1 MTTWNTESRTKVG
14 QKNECSTSTV
24 TPDKIKLNPTR
35 AHESYWKSRLRQRSS
50 KDYQIKIKV
59 GARQVWFNT
68 HTPSKD
74 AAALIAKRIYVDL
87 CTLGAMATLAKYKE
101 GNRPEP
107 AANDLSIGDFCRL
120 FRERR
125 ESVDEPVSLHTGERY
140 IKSLNFVCRK
150 LGITRLAA
158 LTEAEIEKFKD
169 DYLAQGRKEKRDVES
184 VKVSLNTM
192 LRNAGALFSKYMLP
206 AYAAKGYKINNPFHG
221 QQVRGVKLQTYE
233 PVDQPVYDSIWRDAV
248 LLRDGD
254 PNAKAPKASASRWDK
269 HDFRKSNLAAYA
281 LLLLTFG
288 LGLRRNEADK
298 AQKDWLYTSGE
309 ENYLRIQ
316 QTPFFKPKSKESRTI
331 HVDPELYAEL
341 KRVMDSHVSPFIV
354 PGHLPK
360 QHEPG
365 KEPKNIVYR
374 CDAAHRALTA
384 WLRARGF
391 TDSKPIHQA
400 RKEFGSF
407 VANDPTLGLFAA
419 QKLLGHSSPTVTA
432 QHYAGLKVPKV
443 NNVKLSNRRIA

>member
-1 MTTWNTESRTKVG
+1 MTTWNSQSRTKVG

-50 KDYQIKIKV
+50 KDYQIKVKV
-59 GARQVWFNT
+59 GPKQVWFNT

-87 CTLGAMATLAKYKE
+87 CTLGAAETLAKYKE

-107 AANDLSIGDFCRL
+107 AANDLSIADFCGV

-125 ESVDEPVSLHTGERY
+125 QSVDRPVSIPTGERY
-140 IKSLNFVCRK
+140 IKSLTFICRDLK
-150 LGITRLAA
+150 ITRLSA
-158 LTEAEIEKFKD
+158 LTRAAVATFKD
-169 DYLAQGRKEKRDVES
+169 NYLAQGRKEKRDAES
-184 VKVSLNTM
+184 VKVSCNAM
-192 LRNAGALFSKYMLP
+192 LRNAAALFSKRMLA
-206 AYAAKGYKINNPFHG
+206 AYEEKGHSISNPFEG
-221 QQVRGVKLQTYE
+221 QQVRGVKLQTYT
-233 PVDQPVYDSIWRDAV
+233 PVDQTVYDSIWRDAI

-254 PNAKAPKASASRWDK
+254 PDAKAPKASASRWNK
-269 HDFRKSNLAAYA
+269 HDFRQPNLAAYA

-298 AQKDWLYTSGE
+298 AQKDWFYTSGS
-309 ENYLRIQ
+309 ENYLTIQ
-316 QTPFFKPKSKESRTI
+316 ETPFFKPKSKESRTI

-341 KRVMDSHVSPFIV
+341 KRVMDSHVSPFVV
-354 PGHLPK
+354 PGHLPV

-374 CDAAHRALTA
+374 CDYAHRALTA
-384 WLRARGF
+384 WLKARGF

-419 QKLLGHSSPTVTA
+419 QKLLGHSSPAVTA

-443 NNVKLSNRRIA
+443 GNVKLPSRRIA